1 MARRSGQQHEGETGL
16 RIIAGANR
24 GTRLRTPP
32 GLLLRPMRDQVRG
45 ALFNILGQ
53 ERVEGARVLDMF
65 SGSGS
70 LGLEAIS
77 RGAARAVC
85 VDKNPACLDVL
96 RQNVAHL
103 RADDRVDVRRYDLAH
118 GAPGL
123 AAWGPFDLV
132 FMHPPFELLRRP
144 PGPGEADPAGL
155 LEGLVRAPGAL
166 APGATL
172 AFETPREVWRDE
184 ADVTRLGLALELRRE
199 YGSTALFVATAPV

>member
-103 RADDRVDVRRYDLAH
+103 RADDRVDVRRY
-118 GAPGL
+118 
-123 AAWGPFDLV
+123 
-132 FMHPPFELLRRP
+132 
-144 PGPGEADPAGL
+144 
-155 LEGLVRAPGAL
+155 
-166 APGATL
+166 
-172 AFETPREVWRDE
+172 
-184 ADVTRLGLALELRRE
+184 
-199 YGSTALFVATAPV
+199 